1 MFLDQD
7 QIEIAARELC
17 DLFEVSFG
25 GKPRGRYRIS
35 EKFLRHLMGCTRLY
49 PETIMALQRAV
60 FERGFVLID
69 MDTFF
74 VIIGAKT
81 LSTYRRVG
89 PALVGFTPDGAKK
102 GSNADND
109 SDE

>member
-1 MFLDQD
+1 MQFRQS
-7 QIEIAARELC
+7 QIDAVAAELC
-17 DLFEVSFG
+17 DLFEVNFG

-35 EKFLRHLMGCTRLY
+35 EKFLRHMMGARRLY
-49 PETIMALQRAV
+49 PETISALQRAV

-69 MDTFF
+69 MDSFF
-74 VIIGAKT
+74 VIIGANT

-89 PALVGFTPDGAKK
+89 PSLVGYKPYETKK
-102 GSNADND
+102 GSNSDND

>member
-1 MFLDQD
+1 MDKAKTEA
-7 QIEIAARELC
+7 IARELC
-17 DLFEVSFG
+17 DLFEVEFG

-35 EKFLRHLMGCTRLY
+35 EKFLRHLMGVTRLY
-49 PETIMALQRAV
+49 PETITSLQRAV

-69 MDTFF
+69 MDSFF

-81 LSTYRRVG
+81 LATYRRVG
-89 PALVGFTPDGAKK
+89 PALVDYEADGGGK
-102 GSNADND
+102 NTNNDNE